1 MNLRNFSINFENFES
16 FSKLLYRFLI
26 IKIKKYDQK
35 LILKENY
42 FLIFISTIRD
52 IKNVLRKLIYCNDLN
67 SFL

>member
-1 MNLRNFSINFENFES
+1 MNLRNFSINFQNFES